1 MALKMG
7 DHGHAKHIQV
17 RHHFIRDHF
26 EKKNIELVS
35 VQTQKQLADIF
46 TKPLD
51 EKTFNK
57 LRGEINV
64 LDLSNFT

>member
-1 MALKMG
+1 MALKTG
-7 DHGHAKHIQV
+7 DHGHAKHI
-17 RHHFIRDHF
+17 HEASLHKRDHV
-26 EKKNIELVS
+26 EKKDIELVS
-35 VQTQKQLADIF
+35 KRTHEQLADIF

-57 LRGEINV
+57 LRGELNV